1 MNRKQLLMDD
11 LSQIENVLIELEQSA
26 DIWQNRV
33 VKILC
38 RTVWH
43 ILTYLVKVK

>member
-1 MNRKQLLMDD
+1 MKSIELLHDD
-11 LSQIENVLIELEQSA
+11 LYQIENVLIELEKSS